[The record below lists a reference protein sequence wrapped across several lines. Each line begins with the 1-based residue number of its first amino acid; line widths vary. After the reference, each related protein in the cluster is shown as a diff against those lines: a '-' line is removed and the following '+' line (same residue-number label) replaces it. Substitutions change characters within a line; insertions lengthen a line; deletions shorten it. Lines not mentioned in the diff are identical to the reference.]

1 MSETKSKLS
10 LFSFFAMTASL
21 FITVYEYPTFAVS
34 GMILIFFLLVC
45 GLFWFLPVALCSA
58 EMATIKGYQEGGIF
72 GWVGKTLGEKFG
84 FAAIFFQW
92 FQITVGFVTM
102 IYFIIGSFSYAIGV
116 PALNNNPLLKF
127 ASVVFIFWIA
137 TFLQF
142 KGTETT
148 AKVAKAGFVIGIILP
163 VGLMLILTIKYIV
176 IGGHPV
182 ASSFTDKGFLPKG
195 KDFAAL
201 ASFMLAYM
209 GVEASAPHIN
219 ELENPQKNYPLVM
232 FILVIIGIILSTI
245 GGSAVSMVIPA
256 DKLSLNSG
264 VVQTFKTLILAE
276 NGQLTWVVKLIAI
289 LVAFGVLAQVCSWI
303 VAPTEG
309 LRTVAQKGLIPA
321 KFKKVNKNNVPVPL
335 LIVQGII
342 VSIWAAVLTLG
353 GGGSNVSF
361 LTAISL
367 TVIIYLSAYVLFF
380 VAYFVLVFKRSNQHL
395 ERTYHVP
402 GGKIGKALIGGSG
415 LLLSLLA
422 IGSSMI
428 APSELKGTE
437 IHTYLITLGISYLV
451 TLAIPFVFYHF
462 YSRHHKVATMSQ
474 TKGSKKHENDQARV
488 Y

>member
-1 MSETKSKLS
+1 MSENKRKLS

-21 FITVYEYPTFAVS
+21 FITVYEYPTFAMS
-34 GMILIFFLLVC
+34 GMTLVFFLLIC

-72 GWVGKTLGEKFG
+72 GWVGKTLGEKYG

-102 IYFIIGSFSYAIGV
+102 IYFIIGSVSYAVGV
-116 PALNNNPLLKF
+116 PALNDNPVLKF
-127 ASVVFIFWIA
+127 LSVIIIFWIA
-137 TFLQF
+137 TLLQF

-148 AKVAKAGFVIGIILP
+148 AKVAKAGFIVGIIIP

-176 IGGHPV
+176 VGGHPV
-182 ASSFTDKGFLPKG
+182 ATSFTDKGFLPKG

-219 ELENPQKNYPLVM
+219 ELENPKKNYPLAM
-232 FILVIIGIILSTI
+232 FILVIVGILLSTI

-264 VVQTFKTLILAE
+264 VVQTFQTLILSE
-276 NGQLTWVVKLIAI
+276 NGQLTWVVKIVAM

-303 VAPTEG
+303 VGPTEG
-309 LRTVAQKGLIPA
+309 LRTVAQKGLIPER
-321 KFKKVNKNNVPVPL
+321 FKKVNDNQVPVAL
-335 LIVQGII
+335 LILQGI
-342 VSIWAAVLTLG
+342 VVTIWAAVLTLG

-367 TVIIYLSAYVLFF
+367 TVIIYLSAYALFF
-380 VAYFVLVFKRSNQHL
+380 VAYFVLIFKRSNQGL
-395 ERTYHVP
+395 ERTYQVP
-402 GGKIGKALIGGSG
+402 GGKIGKALIAGAG

-428 APSELKGTE
+428 APSELKGAQ

-451 TLAIPFVFYHF
+451 TLAIPFVFYRF
-462 YSRHHKVATMSQ
+462 YSRHKSEIKVNKTNR
-474 TKGSKKHENDQARV
+474 SKLYEND
-488 Y
+488 

>member
-1 MSETKSKLS
+1 MSENKRKLS

-21 FITVYEYPTFAVS
+21 FITVYEYPTFAMS
-34 GMILIFFLLVC
+34 GMTLVFFLLIC

-72 GWVGKTLGEKFG
+72 GWVGKTLGEKYG

-102 IYFIIGSFSYAIGV
+102 IYFIIGSVSYAVGV
-116 PALNNNPLLKF
+116 PALNDNPVLKF
-127 ASVVFIFWIA
+127 LSVIIIFWIA
-137 TFLQF
+137 TLLQF

-148 AKVAKAGFVIGIILP
+148 AKVAKAGFIIGIIIP
-163 VGLMLILTIKYIV
+163 VGLMLVLTIKYIV
-176 IGGHPV
+176 VGGHPV
-182 ASSFTDKGFLPKG
+182 ATSFTDKGFLPKG

-219 ELENPQKNYPLVM
+219 ELENPKKNYPLAM
-232 FILVIIGIILSTI
+232 FILVIVGILLSTI
-245 GGSAVSMVIPA
+245 GGSAVSMVVPA
-256 DKLSLNSG
+256 EKLSLNSG
-264 VVQTFKTLILAE
+264 VVQTFQTLILSE
-276 NGQLTWVVKLIAI
+276 NGQLTWVVKIVAM

-303 VAPTEG
+303 VGPTEG
-309 LRTVAQKGLIPA
+309 LRTVAQKGLIPER
-321 KFKKVNKNNVPVPL
+321 FKKVNDNQVPVAL
-335 LIVQGII
+335 LILQGI
-342 VSIWAAVLTLG
+342 VVTIWAAVLTLG

-380 VAYFVLVFKRSNQHL
+380 VAYFVLIFKRSNQGL
-395 ERTYHVP
+395 DRTYQVP
-402 GGKIGKALIGGSG
+402 GGKIGKALIAGAG

-428 APSELKGTE
+428 APSELKGAE

-451 TLAIPFVFYHF
+451 TLAIPFVFYRF
-462 YSRHHKVATMSQ
+462 YSRRKSEIKSNK
-474 TKGSKKHENDQARV
+474 TKEEKTI
-488 Y
+488 